1 MNWEDVKHSL
11 GIRKEINFV
20 HYQTFDGVDRTPFG
34 RMIAF
39 GMIGIYYGDR
49 LQMSAGGLASEIKL
63 ISLSEKV
70 PLVYDHN
77 QILAEALN
85 YIYRIRNNFTFIK
98 ELFPDDIPLK
108 YVRKLIREVRALVHE
123 SSSTERRS

>member
-1 MNWEDVKHSL
+1 
-11 GIRKEINFV
+11 
-20 HYQTFDGVDRTPFG
+20 VDRTPFG

-70 PLVYDHN
+70 PLVCDHN

-123 SSSTERRS
+123 SSSAEHRS